1 MLSCPL
7 PSPLLFILKEQF
19 KIIDLFH
26 LYQNTENKTYVML
39 FYGKPSLFKWYK
51 NEFLTPNL
59 KYYSY
64 ATVTKPTFCP
74 HCSSKSGNYIA
85 IHKCLLCPQRL
96 KWCIDHIQGVSYRNR
111 FKIYDSPSDFLLL
124 LITLFYFRFITYTCG
139 CMEYMHINV
148 VWTDLVI
155 S

>member
-1 MLSCPL
+1 MYLYSRGI
-7 PSPLLFILKEQF
+7 ILGNF
-19 KIIDLFH
+19 N
-26 LYQNTENKTYVML
+26 QNAENKKNTWCYLMET
-39 FYGKPSLFKWYK
+39 PSLFKWYK

-148 VWTDLVI
+148 VWTDLAI
-155 S
+155 SWVASIYLI